1 MDASKLGSAK
11 EKAAFRTRVLVD
23 SDDRLNMRTRV
34 HILVIEI
41 ITVGALS
48 LLLFFYGLGNF
59 GLVGADEPRYAQI
72 AREMLRNNDFVTPTL
87 HGVPWLEKPAL
98 YYWRAA
104 ASFRTF
110 GVHDWAARLPSATF
124 ALALVIIIYF
134 HMRRFRPGAQ
144 FGAALIT
151 AASAAIIGFARGAS
165 TDMQLAAPFAFAM
178 LGWYAWFETGSKFWL
193 FDLYFFI
200 AVGTLAKGPVA
211 PGLAFFIVLTFAFVR
226 RDLKLLLRTL
236 WWPGILIYSAIVLP
250 WYVAVQM
257 ANKDFFKIFFFEHN
271 LERFAT
277 DLFQHRQPF
286 WYYVPVLILSLL
298 PWAVYSIAALE
309 SAAKQTWRDWR
320 SSAPGRVRASEQIGD
335 SFPEFL
341 VIWALFP
348 VLFFSFSQ
356 SKLPGYILPAI
367 PPCTILTADYL
378 HRRKKAAMR
387 PALLFGHSF
396 LTAVLTTAVL
406 LVPHVVLDPKSVPP
420 PPALM
425 YAIAVGIAV
434 FCFIFFLVRRHGQ
447 RMLLWTTIVPVA
459 FGVFFL
465 LHYAGRILGE
475 AYSSRQVAAYIENV
489 ERDNLHGRLYPVA
502 IFDARRDVEYG
513 LGFYLDERIDRYERG
528 EIPIGEHI
536 LVAREGEHDAL
547 FRLLGPNRKFET
559 FGSPFPVS
567 ANPQHLEVLWISSRV
582 LPGR

>member
-1 MDASKLGSAK
+1 MDAGKSGSVIEEAALTTSVLLGSD
-11 EKAAFRTRVLVD
+11 ERQ
-23 SDDRLNMRTRV
+23 NMRSRA

-41 ITVGALS
+41 VTVFVLS
-48 LLLFFYGLGNF
+48 MLLFFYGLGSF

-87 HGVPWLEKPAL
+87 HGIPWLEKPAL

-151 AASAAIIGFARGAS
+151 ATSAAIIGFARGAS

-193 FDLYFFI
+193 FDLYFFL

-211 PGLAFFIVLTFAFVR
+211 PGLAFFIVGIFAVVR
-226 RDLKLLLRTL
+226 RDLKLLWRTV
-236 WWPGILIYSAIVLP
+236 WWPGVLIYSAIVLP

-257 ANKDFFKIFFFEHN
+257 ANKDFFKIFFLEHN

-286 WYYVPVLILSLL
+286 WYYIPVLILSLL
-298 PWAVYSIAALE
+298 PWTVYGIAALE
-309 SAAKQTWRDWR
+309 SAARQTWQDWR
-320 SSAPGRVRASEQIGD
+320 SSAPGRVRESDQVGD

-348 VLFFSFSQ
+348 VIFFSFSQ

-367 PPCTILTADYL
+367 PPCTILIADYL
-378 HRRKKAAMR
+378 HRKKRAAMR
-387 PALLFGHSF
+387 VSLLFGHTF
-396 LTAVLTTAVL
+396 LTTVLTVAVL
-406 LVPHVVLDPKSVPP
+406 LVPHLVLDPKSVPP
-420 PPALM
+420 PSALA
-425 YAIAVGIAV
+425 YAGAVGAAV
-434 FCFIFFLVRRHGQ
+434 FCFIFFLARRRGE
-447 RMLLWTTIVPVA
+447 RMLLWTTIIPVA

-465 LHYAGRILGE
+465 LHYAGRILGQ
-475 AYSSRQVAAYIENV
+475 AYSSRQVAAYIERI
-489 ERDNLHGRLYPVA
+489 ERDNLQGRLRPVA
-502 IFDARRDVEYG
+502 VFDARRDVEYG
-513 LGFYLDERIDRYERG
+513 LGFYLDEPIDRYERG
-528 EIPIGEHI
+528 EVPVGEHI
-536 LVAREGEHDAL
+536 LVTREGGHQAIA
-547 FRLLGPNRKFET
+547 RLLGPNREVIS
-559 FGSPFPVS
+559 FGSPFAGS
-567 ANPQHLEVLWISSRV
+567 NPQHLEVLWISSR
-582 LPGR
+582 GSRAR

>member
-1 MDASKLGSAK
+1 MSASG
-11 EKAAFRTRVLVD
+11 AADKQSMPESSTSNLR
-23 SDDRLNMRTRV
+23 
-34 HILVIEI
+34 ILVIELT
-41 ITVGALS
+41 TVISLS

-59 GLVGADEPRYAQI
+59 GLAGADEPRYAQI

-87 HGVPWLEKPAL
+87 HGSPWLEKPAL

-104 ASFRTF
+104 AAFRTF

-124 ALALVIIIYF
+124 ALALVVIIYF

-151 AASAAIIGFARGAS
+151 AASAAIIGFSRGAS

-193 FDLYFFI
+193 FDLYFFL

-211 PGLAFFIVLTFAFVR
+211 PGLAFFILIIFAAVR
-226 RDLKLLLRTL
+226 RDFRPVWKTF
-236 WWPGILIYSAIVLP
+236 WWPGVVIYSAIVLP
-250 WYVAVQM
+250 WYIAVQR
-257 ANKDFFKIFFFEHN
+257 ANKEFFKVFFLQHN

-286 WYYVPVLILSLL
+286 WYYLPVLILSLM
-298 PWAVYSIAALE
+298 PWTVYAITALL
-309 SAAKQTWRDWR
+309 SAAKQTWREWR
-320 SSAPGRVRASEQIGD
+320 NSAPGRARESEQIGD

-378 HRRKKAAMR
+378 HRRKKQAMR
-387 PALLFGHSF
+387 IGLVFGHALLTAL
-396 LTAVLTTAVL
+396 LTVAVL
-406 LVPHVVLDPKSVPP
+406 LVPHLVLDPKSVPP
-420 PPALM
+420 SDALA
-425 YAIAVGIAV
+425 YASAIGAAV
-434 FCFIFFLVRRHGQ
+434 FCFIFFLVMRRGQ

-465 LHYAGRILGE
+465 LHSSGRILGE
-475 AYSSRQVAAYIENV
+475 AYSSRQVAAFIEKIEQQHV
-489 ERDNLHGRLYPVA
+489 PPQFRPVA
-502 IFDARRDVEYG
+502 VFQARRDVEYG
-513 LGFYLDERIDRYERG
+513 LGFYLDEPVDRYERG
-528 EIPIGEHI
+528 EIPKSEHI
-536 LVAREGEHDAL
+536 LVAREGEHEAIAK
-547 FRLLGPNRKFET
+547 LLGPTRKFVS
-559 FGSPFPVS
+559 FGSPFRDLE
-567 ANPQHLEVLWISSRV
+567 NPQHLEVLWVSSSDSLTR
-582 LPGR
+582 

>member
-1 MDASKLGSAK
+1 MRSR
-11 EKAAFRTRVLVD
+11 AF
-23 SDDRLNMRTRV
+23 
-34 HILVIEI
+34 ILVIEVV
-41 ITVGALS
+41 TVSALS
-48 LLLFFYGLGNF
+48 LLLFFYGLGSF

-104 ASFRTF
+104 AAFRTF
-110 GVHDWAARLPSATF
+110 GVHDWAARLPSASF

-178 LGWYAWFETGSKFWL
+178 LGWYAWFETGKKFWL

-211 PGLAFFIVLTFAFVR
+211 PGLAFFIVGIFALVR
-226 RDLKLLLRTL
+226 RDLKLIWRTV
-236 WWPGILIYSAIVLP
+236 WWPGVLIYSAIVLP

-257 ANKDFFKIFFFEHN
+257 ANKDFFKVFFLEHN

-286 WYYVPVLILSLL
+286 WYYVPVLILSLM
-298 PWAVYSIAALE
+298 PWTIYGIASLE
-309 SAAKQTWRDWR
+309 SAARQTWRDWR
-320 SSAPGRVRASEQIGD
+320 SSAPNRVRESEQIGD

-348 VLFFSFSQ
+348 ILFFSFSQ

-378 HRRKKAAMR
+378 HRKQREAMR
-387 PALLFGHSF
+387 SSLVLGHAF
-396 LTAVLTTAVL
+396 LTAILVFAVL
-406 LVPHVVLDPKSVPP
+406 LVPHWVLDPKAVPP
-420 PPALM
+420 ASAM
-425 YAIAVGIAV
+425 TYAGVVGLAV
-434 FCFIFFLVRRHGQ
+434 FCFIFLLSRRHGP
-447 RMLLWTTIVPVA
+447 RMMLWTTIIPVA

-475 AYSSRQVAAYIENV
+475 AYSSRQVAAYIEKV
-489 ERDNLHGRLYPVA
+489 ERDNLQGRLQPVA
-502 IFDARRDVEYG
+502 VFDARRDVEYG
-513 LGFYLDERIDRYERG
+513 LGFYLDQPIDRYERG
-528 EIPIGEHI
+528 EIPVGEHI
-536 LVAREGEHDAL
+536 LVTREGEHEAIA
-547 FRLLGPNRKFET
+547 RLLGPKREFIS
-559 FGSPFPVS
+559 FDSPFFGP
-567 ANPQHLEVLWISSRV
+567 NPQHLEVLWISSRGQ
-582 LPGR
+582 PTR